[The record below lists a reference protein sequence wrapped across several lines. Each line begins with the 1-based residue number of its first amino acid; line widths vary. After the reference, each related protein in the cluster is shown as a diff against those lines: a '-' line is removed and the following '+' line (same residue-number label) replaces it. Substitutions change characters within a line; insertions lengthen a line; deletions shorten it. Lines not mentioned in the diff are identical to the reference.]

1 MKNPCLVVIDVQE
14 KLYPVVQDRKNFL
27 RNLEVLIR
35 GFKLLDLP
43 IIVTEQVP
51 EKLGRTIKSVRS
63 ILSNIEPIHKLSFCC
78 TYDSKFNSKC
88 DELFNVD
95 GYVLAG
101 IETHI
106 CVYQT
111 EKQMSLLGKH
121 VEVVAD
127 AVSSRNKINHNVA
140 LDRIRNSGGF
150 LTTTEMI
157 LFELIGNAE
166 GDVFRE
172 LSKLVK

>member
-1 MKNPCLVVIDVQE
+1 MDKFFDLYKDAQEEIPPNVIAEILRDYADRLDQMNKLIAFVYGLFLFFCPLAVQAEDV
-14 KLYPVVQDRKNFL
+14 
-27 RNLEVLIR
+27 
-35 GFKLLDLP
+35 
-43 IIVTEQVP
+43 
-51 EKLGRTIKSVRS
+51 
-63 ILSNIEPIHKLSFCC
+63 EPIPKSSFSCAS
-78 TYDSKFNSKC
+78 DGNFNSKC
-88 DELFNVD
+88 DELFDVD

-111 EKQMSLLGKH
+111 ERQMSLLGKH

-127 AVSSRNKINHNVA
+127 AVSSRNKTNHNIA

-157 LFELIGNAE
+157 LFELKGNAE